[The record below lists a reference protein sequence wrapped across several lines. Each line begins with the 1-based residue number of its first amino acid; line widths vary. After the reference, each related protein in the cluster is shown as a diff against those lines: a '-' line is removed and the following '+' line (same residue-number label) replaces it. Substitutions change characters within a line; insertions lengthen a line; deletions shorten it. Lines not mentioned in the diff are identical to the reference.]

1 MAKKYTKDELA
12 EWFEEKALSVKS
24 GGTARNK
31 LLDAEERFTDVAN
44 EFVGSMYFFRYDP
57 KHKATLPMY
66 DKYPLVIVIDR
77 YNDGF
82 LGLNLHYLTRGQRG
96 SMVGLFNDF
105 YTKRKLVN
113 GIISGSAKSNWNL
126 IQSATTGVESY
137 SRECVKRYLY
147 NHIRSQII
155 RINKDE
161 YDKAVQLPIDEW
173 VIKR

>member
-1 MAKKYTKDELA
+1 MAKQYTKDELA
-12 EWFEEKALSVKS
+12 EWFEEKALSVRS
-24 GGTARNK
+24 GGTARNR
-31 LLDAEERFTDVAN
+31 LFDAEARYTDTAD

-66 DKYPLVIVIDR
+66 DKYPLAIVIDR

-96 SMVGLFNDF
+96 RMVTLFNDF
-105 YTKRKLVN
+105 YTKKKLFN
-113 GIISGSAKSNWNL
+113 GIIAGSSRSNWDL
-126 IQSATTGVESY
+126 IQSATSGVESF
-137 SRECVKRYLY
+137 SKQCVKRYLY
-147 NHIRSQII
+147 THIRSQVI

-173 VIKR
+173 VYKR

>member
-1 MAKKYTKDELA
+1 MAKDYTNDELA
-12 EWFEEKALSVKS
+12 EWFRDKALSAKNPAVI
-24 GGTARNK
+24 RNRI
-31 LLDAEERFTDVAN
+31 LDAEERQTDVSDN
-44 EFVGSMYFFRYDP
+44 FVGSMYFFRYDP

-66 DKYPLVIVIDR
+66 DRYPLAIVIDR
-77 YNDGF
+77 YSDGF

-96 SMVGLFNDF
+96 TMLQLFNDF
-105 YTKRKLVN
+105 YVKRKLIN
-113 GIISGSAKSNWNL
+113 GVISGSSKSNWNL
-126 IQSATTGVESY
+126 IQSATSGVESY

-147 NHIRSQII
+147 SHIRSQII

>member
-1 MAKKYTKDELA
+1 MAKDYTNDELA
-12 EWFEEKALSVKS
+12 EWFRDKALSTKNAGVI
-24 GGTARNK
+24 RNRI
-31 LLDAEERFTDVAN
+31 LDASERQTDVSDN
-44 EFVGSMYFFRYDP
+44 FVGSMYFFRYDP

-96 SMVGLFNDF
+96 SMVRLFNDF